1 EVARPVGR
9 NFAARSARNRR
20 SESPMRKGG
29 LQAAALQDNYCQLWG
44 ETGRSSRRPRSGWR
58 GEDMKRSGIRNPGTP
73 GRRRRA
79 RCEEGISQASPRVT
93 RDDYTE
99 LRIAGSEAD
108 GGAVAYKPIGFT
120 VYVETQYI

>member
-1 EVARPVGR
+1 
-9 NFAARSARNRR
+9 
-20 SESPMRKGG
+20 
-29 LQAAALQDNYCQLWG
+29 
-44 ETGRSSRRPRSGWR
+44 
-58 GEDMKRSGIRNPGTP
+58 MKRSGIRNPGTP

-120 VYVETQYI
+120 VYVETQYISCRFKGGSKFVNDQMGLSH